1 MSEGK
6 VTLDITMSLDGYIAG
21 PNDEPENGLGDEGE
35 RLHEWVYELE
45 TWRKAH
51 GLEGGEMNQDAEML
65 DELLNATGAVIV
77 GKRMFDNAGG
87 WGEDPPFKVPVFVL
101 THEAREEL
109 TKGETTF
116 TFVTEGP
123 ETALAQARAAA
134 GDKNVSIGGGAS
146 TVQQFLEAG
155 LLDEMRIHIAPL
167 ILGGGVRLFDNI
179 GAHLDLEPLPV
190 HQSPRVTHLRFRL
203 EKK

>member
-6 VTLDITMSLDGYIAG
+6 VTLDITMSLDGYIAE
-21 PNDEPENGLGDEGE
+21 PNDGPENGLGDEGE

-45 TWRKAH
+45 SWRKAH

-65 DELLNATGAVIV
+65 DEMLNAAGAVIV

-87 WGEDPPFKVPVFVL
+87 WGEDPPFKLPVFVL

-116 TFVTEGP
+116 TFVTDGP
-123 ETALAQARAAA
+123 DTALAQARAAA

-146 TVQQFLEAG
+146 TVQQFLKAG

-167 ILGGGVRLFDNI
+167 ILGGGVRLFENI
-179 GAHLDLEPLPV
+179 GAYVDLEPLPV
-190 HQSPRVTHLRFRL
+190 HQSPKVTHLRFRL
-203 EKK
+203 GKK